1 MKKQLQLFGRRMKS
15 ADKLT
20 ANNTIFV
27 DFVIDSFLV
36 DLPIDVGQFVG
47 VKIKLG
53 LEIFLTF
60 F

>member
-1 MKKQLQLFGRRMKS
+1 MKS

-36 DLPIDVGQFVG
+36 DLPINVGQFVG